1 MHTPQR
7 ICLRGI
13 IINHERNVLM
23 KILFSYRFLYMAAIL
38 LHSMI
43 FCSAQDTRKD
53 SVVLSDT
60 GRTVYLEGVDVR
72 GKKPVISFEG
82 EKMIVNVERLEGTAS
97 LNMFEILRL
106 VPGVVILNDQTI
118 RLNGMGDITVLL
130 NGRKQTMTADQAVRL
145 LKSMPASN
153 ISEIEVYNGKS
164 VRFDAAGSGGTLNIV
179 TKANVAD
186 RYNIAFTNTLYI
198 DREAA
203 TAHNIFANLK
213 QGRVQ
218 SSFSASLSNRLR
230 VSESATAS
238 RYAGAE
244 PVAVSD
250 TYYNHSRTSAPS
262 LYGSVE
268 VALSE
273 KETVGI
279 VASSYFDN
287 NRRQAEKSSRVV
299 SAAPHSILLKQE
311 GMVRENLTSAD
322 LIYSRKIDTFKS
334 KLTIDAGLITGYSR
348 DNPEFTNRYFDAGGE
363 EWRPPVRMRAR
374 IPMEGYQLL
383 GKADLEKY
391 FANKNAFIAGVK
403 MTSTQITHYVRY
415 DTLMQHLEK
424 QDLLRTDSL
433 AYREQIAAAYASY
446 RHRFGKFSVQAGLR
460 MEMTVM
466 KTESLTGDSI
476 FSRTYFNV
484 FPNVSIAWND
494 KKIRQSFSFSTSI
507 NRPVYQQMNPYVQYL
522 DDFRY
527 QVGNAAL
534 RPGYSFNFNGNTAW
548 DNTVYFSAGYT
559 FGKNAVT
566 PVARLEPDSLLTVI
580 RPYNAMN
587 YHVGYANLS
596 GSYQFFRIWE
606 GNLNLSGNLV
616 KYAVLPEYKT
626 SLRDDEPVASMNLS
640 NSNSLQLTKT
650 LMLEESF
657 TFYSGRRYYQN
668 SIRPRWQLNA
678 GLRYKSADG
687 KLSVSAGVS
696 DIFRTMR
703 SEGQT
708 FYNDYTADYESWY
721 NSRRL
726 NVSVTINL
734 GKLKKDFSK
743 TGASGK
749 ESERFKSNP

>member
-1 MHTPQR
+1 MTA
-7 ICLRGI
+7 
-13 IINHERNVLM
+13 VL
-23 KILFSYRFLYMAAIL
+23 LQPAVFCAAQ
-38 LHSMI
+38 
-43 FCSAQDTRKD
+43 SAGKD
-53 SVVLSDT
+53 SVPQQRRDT
-60 GRTVYLEGVDVR
+60 GLTVYLEGVDVR

-82 EKMIVNVERLEGTAS
+82 EKMVVNVERLEGTAS
-97 LNMFEILRL
+97 RNMFEILRL

-118 RLNGMGDITVLL
+118 RLNGMSDITVLL

-153 ISEIEVYNGKS
+153 ISQIEVYNGKS

-179 TKANVAD
+179 TKTNTAD
-186 RYNIAFTNTLYI
+186 RYNIAFTNTLYV

-213 QGRVQ
+213 QGRIQ
-218 SSFSASLSNRLR
+218 SSFSISASNRLR
-230 VSESATAS
+230 VAENVTGS
-238 RYAGAE
+238 RYTGGI
-244 PVAVSD
+244 PVSVAD
-250 TYYNHSRTSAPS
+250 TFYSHGRTWAPS
-262 LYGSVE
+262 LYGSID

-273 KETVGI
+273 KETVGL

-287 NRRQAEKSSRVV
+287 NRRHVDKSSGIL
-299 SAAPHSILLKQE
+299 SATPQSILLQQDGTVK
-311 GMVRENLTSAD
+311 ENLTSAD
-322 LIYSRKIDTFKS
+322 LIYTRKIDTFKS
-334 KLTIDAGLITGYSR
+334 KLIVDAGFITGYSR
-348 DNPEFTNRYFDAGGE
+348 DNPEFTNRYFGAGGE
-363 EWRPPVRMRAR
+363 ELRPSVRMRAR

-391 FANKNAFIAGVK
+391 FANKNAFIAGIK
-403 MTSTQITHYVRY
+403 FTGTQITHYVRY
-415 DTLMQHLEK
+415 DTLLPHLEK

-433 AYREQIAAAYASY
+433 AYREQIAAAYASD
-446 RHRFGKFSVQAGLR
+446 RHGFGKFSIQGGLR

-466 KTESLTGDSI
+466 KTESLTGDSA
-476 FSRTYFNV
+476 FSRTYFNL
-484 FPNVSIAWND
+484 FPNISMTWNG
-494 KKIRQSFSFSTSI
+494 KKIRQSLSFSTSI

-534 RPGYSFNFNGNTAW
+534 RPGYSFNFNSYTAW

-559 FGKNAVT
+559 FGKNAIT
-566 PVARLEPDSLLTVI
+566 QVARLEPDSLLTVI

-596 GSYQFFRIWE
+596 GSYQFFGIWE

-616 KYAVLPEYKT
+616 KYDVLPEYKT
-626 SLRDDEPVASMNLS
+626 SLRDDEAVTSMNFS
-640 NSNSLQLTKT
+640 NSNSLKLTKT
-650 LMLEESF
+650 LLLEESF

-668 SIRPRWQLNA
+668 SIQPRWQLNA

-687 KLSVSAGVS
+687 KLTVSAGVS

-708 FYNDYTADYESWY
+708 FYNDYAAIYESWY

-726 NVSVTINL
+726 NVSVTVNL